1 MTSPFAYLCFRR
13 RRSPLSGAFF
23 VPGDLSGAALFHALA
38 ALSADVASASA
49 RHPSLSQCRN
59 ARSLVR
65 RVRILAVLF
74 EFLEESFASS
84 PSSPLPPWFPASAA
98 LCFREFYI
106 FVYRTKLLVDYC
118 SQSSRLWLL
127 LKNPQISGNFHDLT
141 QELATLLDVL
151 PLDGLRL
158 AADVREQIELL
169 RRQCRRSKLFVDP
182 DDEELCRKIFF
193 FLSQF
198 ETGEA
203 LDPAELRDTFV
214 HRLGIRDAG
223 ACRAEI
229 EFLEEQIS
237 NQEEDMDLPLVSGV
251 IALTRYCRFLLFGF
265 QEMDVKKPF
274 SDQGGTS
281 RKRLLSQGSGSF
293 SLTIPK
299 DFCCPI
305 SLDLMKDPVVVSTG
319 QTYDRASI
327 TQWMEE
333 GHRTCPNSGLTLAY
347 NRLVPNRALASL
359 IAQWCASYGIPY
371 GTPEGAGVPAESTA
385 AACASRA
392 AIEANRATSR
402 ILVRQLSAGSQES
415 KTVAACEL
423 RLLAKTGKENRSFIA
438 EAGAIPALCRLF
450 RSPNPVAQENAV
462 TAILNISIH
471 DGNKSRIMDEEG
483 CLKLIVYVLRHG
495 LTNEAR
501 ENAAATL
508 FSLSA
513 VHGFKKMIVDEQ
525 GAVAALA
532 NLLMQGSSRGKK
544 DAVMALFNLSTHPQS
559 WSRMLDMGAVSALVG
574 ALRDECVAEEAAG
587 ALALLMRHPILA
599 QTVGSEDT
607 VITNLVGLMRRG
619 TPKGKE
625 NAVAA
630 LQEMCRRCGLPVTQK
645 VARMQVL
652 AGMYLSQYPW
662 PDKYLCYSLRVHF
675 AVAMYITLEIH
686 APLIETDVMP
696 LLVARLLN
704 HSHHHT
710 SMSEA
715 QENLIAA
722 LLNLFISTH
731 KHVVATLYNL
741 LSVEAYR
748 SIESKKLLI
757 VTLVDLLDAP
767 NALIRSIKDTLKAL
781 FGLVLYMLNCIALV
795 KLYAMSPLFTLVVKD
810 KWRGVVNM
818 TIVIT

>member
-1 MTSPFAYLCFRR
+1 MTSPFAFLSLRR

-38 ALSADVASASA
+38 ALSADVASAHYA
-49 RHPSLSQCRN
+49 SLSQCRN
-59 ARSLVR
+59 ARSLVHR
-65 RVRILAVLF
+65 IRILAVFF
-74 EFLEESFASS
+74 EFLEESFAPS

-98 LCFREFYI
+98 LCFRELYI
-106 FVYRTKLLVDYC
+106 FVYRTKLLLDYC

-127 LKNPQISGNFHDLT
+127 LRNPQISGNFHDLT

-151 PLDGLRL
+151 PLDDLRL

-182 DDEELCRKIFF
+182 VDEELCRRIFF
-193 FLSQF
+193 FLGQF

-203 LDPAELRDTFV
+203 PDPAELRDTFV
-214 HRLGIRDAG
+214 HRLGIRDAR
-223 ACRAEI
+223 ACRTEI

-251 IALTRYCRFLLFGF
+251 VALTRYCRFLLFGF
-265 QEMDVKKPF
+265 QEMDVNKPF
-274 SDQGGTS
+274 SDPGKTS
-281 RKRLLSQGSGSF
+281 RKRLSSQGSGSF

-333 GHRTCPNSGLTLAY
+333 GHRTCPNSGQTLT
-347 NRLVPNRALASL
+347 NTRLVPNRALASL
-359 IAQWCASYGIPY
+359 ISQWCASYGIPY
-371 GTPEGAGVPAESTA
+371 GTPEGAGVPAEITA

-392 AIEANRATSR
+392 ATEVNRATSR
-402 ILVRQLSAGSQES
+402 ILVQQLSAGSQES

-450 RSPNPVAQENAV
+450 RSSDPVAQENAV

-471 DGNKSRIMDEEG
+471 DGNKSQIMNEEG

-513 VHGFKKMIVDEQ
+513 VHDFKKMIVDEQ
-525 GAVAALA
+525 GVVAALA

-544 DAVMALFNLSTHPQS
+544 DAVMALFNLSTHPES

-599 QTVGSEDT
+599 QTVGSEDSA
-607 VITNLVGLMRRG
+607 IMNLVGLMRRG

-652 AGMYLSQYPW
+652 GG
-662 PDKYLCYSLRVHF
+662 
-675 AVAMYITLEIH
+675 
-686 APLIETDVMP
+686 LIQSI
-696 LLVARLLN
+696 LLTGTKRARRK
-704 HSHHHT
+704 
-710 SMSEA
+710 
-715 QENLIAA
+715 AA
-722 LLNLFISTH
+722 LLARMCQRCEGPI
-731 KHVVATLYNL
+731 ATALGNQWAMNHAL
-741 LSVEAYR
+741 GRTNSLTDSSFRSGDVSVSVSMAR
-748 SIESKKLLI
+748 Q
-757 VTLVDLLDAP
+757 VP
-767 NALIRSIKDTLKAL
+767 
-781 FGLVLYMLNCIALV
+781 VL
-795 KLYAMSPLFTLVVKD
+795 
-810 KWRGVVNM
+810 
-818 TIVIT
+818 